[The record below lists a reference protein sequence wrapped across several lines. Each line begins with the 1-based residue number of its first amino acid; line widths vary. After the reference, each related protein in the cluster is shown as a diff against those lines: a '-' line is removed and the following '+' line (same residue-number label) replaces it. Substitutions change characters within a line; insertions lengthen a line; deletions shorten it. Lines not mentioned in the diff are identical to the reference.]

1 MKLSGKVAI
10 ITGGATGIGKAT
22 AELFAQQG
30 AKVVIGDVSNQ
41 AEATVE
47 QLKSAGGDSFFVKT
61 DVSKEADVQAVVEEA
76 VGRYGKLDIM
86 VANAGI
92 GHPATPVAEY
102 TLERW
107 QQMID
112 INLTG
117 VFLCNKYAIT
127 QMQKQGTGGAIVNTS
142 SILGHVGMAYQTSYN
157 AAKAGVA
164 NLTRSLGVTYAKE
177 GIRVN
182 AVCPGFVDTPIL
194 NGADEAMRARLVAI
208 HPIGRLGRSE
218 EIASAILFLASEDS
232 SFVVG
237 ANLLVDGGYTA
248 Q

>member
-1 MKLSGKVAI
+1 MKLSEKIAI

-22 AELFAQQG
+22 AELFVKHG
-30 AKVVIGDVSNQ
+30 AKVVIADLSDQ
-41 AEATVE
+41 SEATVE
-47 QLKSAGGDSFFVKT
+47 ELISLGGEAIFVKT
-61 DVSKEADVQAVVEEA
+61 NVSNEAEVQHVVEETA
-76 VGRYGKLDIM
+76 RHFGRLDIM
-86 VANAGI
+86 IANAGI
-92 GHPATPVAEY
+92 GHPSTPIAEY
-102 TLERW
+102 SLESW

-127 QMQKQGTGGAIVNTS
+127 QMQKQGGGGTIVNTA
-142 SILGHVGMAYQTSYN
+142 SIMGHVGMPYTASYN

-177 GIRVN
+177 GIRIN

-194 NGADEAMRARLVAI
+194 NNADEAKKAQLVAL
-208 HPIGRLGRSE
+208 HPLGRLGRPE
-218 EIASAILFLASEDS
+218 EIANAMLFLASDDS
-232 SFVVG
+232 SFVV
-237 ANLLVDGGYTA
+237 ASNLLVDGGYTA